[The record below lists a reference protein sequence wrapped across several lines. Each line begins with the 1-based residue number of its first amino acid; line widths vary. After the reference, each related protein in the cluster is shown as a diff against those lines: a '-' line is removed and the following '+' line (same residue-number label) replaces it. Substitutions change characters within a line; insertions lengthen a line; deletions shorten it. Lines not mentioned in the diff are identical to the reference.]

1 MAFQVLSQMGGRLD
15 YLLTILNRLHDS
27 LPRMKQI
34 WEVIITPK
42 ADVCDDF
49 AADMK
54 HREQLL
60 RLARDKS
67 KNELSRIICQPW
79 SK

>member
-1 MAFQVLSQMGGRLD
+1 MAFDVLSQTGGPLD
-15 YLLTILNRLHDS
+15 YLLTIQNRLHDS

-34 WEVIITPK
+34 WEIIITPK

-49 AADMK
+49 AADTK
-54 HREQLL
+54 HREKLL
-60 RLARDKS
+60 RLARGKS
-67 KNELSRIICQPW
+67 KSELGRIVTPRW